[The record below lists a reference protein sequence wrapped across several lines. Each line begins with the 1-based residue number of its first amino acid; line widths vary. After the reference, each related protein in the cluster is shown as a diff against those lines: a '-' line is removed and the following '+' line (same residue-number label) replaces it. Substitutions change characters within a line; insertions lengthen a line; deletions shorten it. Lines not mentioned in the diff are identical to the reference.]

1 MESLNS
7 ILLSC
12 SVSREGKSTDVFAD
26 REFADAMAEAMGMF
40 SQKFFL
46 LGNQQ
51 SEFTNI
57 KSI

>member
-1 MESLNS
+1 MF
-7 ILLSC
+7 
-12 SVSREGKSTDVFAD
+12 FAD
-26 REFADAMAEAMGMF
+26 RGFADAMAEAMGMF